1 MESVTIENRSFIIL
15 TGATKMISS
24 TETQS
29 VVEVGDSNIVITGQN
44 LEITKLDLENKE
56 VNIKGTINSL
66 KYSKK
71 AEKTSLIKRL
81 FK

>member
-1 MESVTIENRSFIIL
+1 MENITIENRGLMTI

-29 VVEVGDSNIVITGQN
+29 VVEVGDCNIVISGQN
-44 LEITKLDLENKE
+44 LEITKLDLDNKE
-56 VNIKGTINSL
+56 VNIKGIINSL
-66 KYSKK
+66 KYSQKT
-71 AEKTSLIKRL
+71 EKNNLFKRL

>member
-1 MESVTIENRSFIIL
+1 MENITIENRALMTI
-15 TGATKMISS
+15 TGATKMLSS

-29 VVEVGDSNIVITGQN
+29 VVEVGDCNIIITKKK

-56 VNIKGTINSL
+56 VNIKGIINSL
-66 KYSKK
+66 KYSIKN
-71 AEKTSLIKRL
+71 EKNNIFKRL

>member
-1 MESVTIENRSFIIL
+1 MQLITIEERSLMTIK
-15 TGATKMISS
+15 GATKMISS

-29 VVEVGDSNIVITGQN
+29 VVEVGDCNLIISGQK

-56 VNIKGTINSL
+56 VNIKGIINSL
-66 KYSKK
+66 KYSQKT
-71 AEKTSLIKRL
+71 EKTNLIKRI

>member
-1 MESVTIENRSFIIL
+1 METITIEDRTFL
-15 TGATKMISS
+15 TLKGATRMISS

-29 VVEVGDSNIVITGQN
+29 VVEVGDCNVVVSGQN

-56 VNIKGTINSL
+56 VTLKGRINSL
-66 KYSKK
+66 KYAQKT
-71 AEKTSLIKRL
+71 EKTNLIKRL

>member
-1 MESVTIENRSFIIL
+1 MQQITIEERSLMAIK
-15 TGATKMISS
+15 GATKMISS

-29 VVEVGDSNIVITGQN
+29 VVEVGDCNLIISGQN

-56 VNIKGTINSL
+56 VNIKGIINSL
-66 KYSKK
+66 KYSQK
-71 AEKTSLIKRL
+71 AEKTNLIKRL

>member
-1 MESVTIENRSFIIL
+1 MELITIENRAEITL
-15 TGATKMISS
+15 KGATKMISS

-29 VVEVGDSNIVITGQN
+29 IVEVGDCNIIITGQK

-56 VNIKGTINSL
+56 VNIKGIINSL
-66 KYSKK
+66 KYSQKT
-71 AEKTSLIKRL
+71 EKTNIFKRI

>member
-1 MESVTIENRSFIIL
+1 MENITIENRGLITI

-29 VVEVGDSNIVITGQN
+29 VVEVGDCNIVISGQN
-44 LEITKLDLENKE
+44 LEITKLDLDNKE
-56 VNIKGTINSL
+56 VNIKGIINSL
-66 KYSKK
+66 KYSQKI
-71 AEKTSLIKRL
+71 EKNNLFKRL

>member
-1 MESVTIENRSFIIL
+1 MENITIENRALMTIS
-15 TGATKMISS
+15 GATKMLSS

-29 VVEVGDSNIVITGQN
+29 VVEVGDCNIVITGQK

-56 VNIKGTINSL
+56 VNIKGIINSL
-66 KYSKK
+66 KYSAKS
-71 AEKTSLIKRL
+71 EKNNIFKRL

>member
-1 MESVTIENRSFIIL
+1 MENITIENRSFVVL

-29 VVEVGDSNIVITGQN
+29 VVEVGDCNIIISGQN

-56 VNIKGTINSL
+56 VNIKGAINSL

>member
-1 MESVTIENRSFIIL
+1 MENITIENRAQMSIS
-15 TGATKMISS
+15 GATKMVSS

-29 VVEVGDSNIVITGQN
+29 VVEVGDCNIVISGQN

-56 VNIKGTINSL
+56 VNIKGIINSL
-66 KYSKK
+66 KYSQKN
-71 AEKTSLIKRL
+71 EKNNIFKRL

>member
-1 MESVTIENRSFIIL
+1 MENITIENRSLLKIN
-15 TGATKMISS
+15 GATKMLSS

-29 VVEVGDSNIVITGQN
+29 VVEVGDCNLIILGQN

-56 VNIKGTINSL
+56 VNIKGKINSI
-66 KYSKK
+66 KYSQKS
-71 AEKTSLIKRL
+71 EKNNFFKRI